1 MIHRDTPGLL
11 QVCFRADFFYFRR
24 FVIKK
29 PARPSLR
36 GAPPQTKTRIN
47 HMIRV
52 PVLRVIGA
60 EGEQL
65 GIISLDEA
73 LRQAREAELDLVE
86 VAPMADPPVAK
97 IMDFGKFKYQ
107 QEKKAKESKKKTHS
121 VSIKEIKLRP
131 KIGQNDLDVK
141 RKQATEFLGEGNKVK
156 VTMQFRGREMAYT
169 ELGKKVLDQ
178 LLLDLKDIAIPDM
191 EAKLEGK
198 SMGLMLS
205 PKKTSK
211 PAEEKSE
218 D

>member
-1 MIHRDTPGLL
+1 
-11 QVCFRADFFYFRR
+11 
-24 FVIKK
+24 
-29 PARPSLR
+29 
-36 GAPPQTKTRIN
+36 
-47 HMIRV
+47 MIRV

-121 VSIKEIKLRP
+121 LSIKEIKLRP